1 MVDILGVNILGVDI
15 LGVDI
20 LGRTQSGGLLQG
32 HIMLIAKEEV
42 GMAMLIIRVGILKHQ
57 SN

>member
-1 MVDILGVNILGVDI
+1 MGIDISGVDILGVNILGVDI

-42 GMAMLIIRVGILKHQ
+42 GINGYAYY
-57 SN
+57 

>member
-1 MVDILGVNILGVDI
+1 MGIDILGVDI

-32 HIMLIAKEEV
+32 HIMLIAKGEV